1 MGLTL
6 GSIRRGDGIDN
17 GLGLLV
23 ADLLVVVDDVADV
36 VATGVVGFAHAHR
49 VVCQV
54 DIAIVA
60 KDWWRE
66 KKEVSFADR
75 VNKLEGVRHRIAL
88 HLGILTAVGRIQQE

>member
-17 GLGLLV
+17 GLCLLV
-23 ADLLVVVDDVADV
+23 TDLLVVVDNIADV
-36 VATGVVGFAHAHR
+36 VATCVVSLAHAHR

-60 KDWWRE
+60 KDWWRG
-66 KKEVSFADR
+66 KKEVSFTDR
-75 VNKLEGVRHRIAL
+75 VDELEEVRKRFSL
-88 HLGILTAVGRIQQE
+88 HLGILTAVGRIQ